1 MAHDNRVVWNEGMFL
16 RVQHF
21 QQADRWTESIVART
35 ARMLVAHGWGVST
48 LLINQPLL
56 GNGRFGVTEV
66 SGLLPDGT
74 PFDAPG
80 MVELPVPL
88 ELAEGEKN
96 KIVYLTLPTF
106 QSGNAEIGN
115 GQADSRSLRYT
126 LQPEE
131 VSDTNLGSAIAVP
144 IDVARLRL
152 QFKLEGDDLSGLER
166 IPVARIVE
174 VRQDSSIV
182 LDDRFIPT
190 ALNCAASGVL
200 ESMASE
206 ILGVVG
212 HRAEAIADRMG
223 DPSIRGTAEISD
235 FQFLQVLNRYD
246 TILQHKHQNLSSL
259 HPETLYSLLIQI
271 AGEISTFTKERRRA
285 EAFPGYRHVDLQGSF
300 EPVMA
305 DLRRSLSAVLERSA
319 VEIPLEERRHG
330 IRVGIVSDGG
340 LLGSANFVLA
350 ARAETPQ
357 EQLRSQLPRQIKVGP
372 VEEIADLVNIALPG
386 IGVTPTPVA
395 PRQLPYRPGTTYF
408 ELDRGDKLWK
418 KLTTTG
424 GIAVHVSGD
433 FPALELELWAIKA

>member
-1 MAHDNRVVWNEGMFL
+1 MFL

-21 QQADRWTESIVART
+21 QQADRWAESIVART
-35 ARMLVAHGWGVST
+35 ARALVPHGWGVAT
-48 LLINQPLL
+48 LSINQPLL
-56 GNGRFGVTEV
+56 GNGRFGLTEV
-66 SGLLPDGT
+66 GGLMADGT

-80 MVELPVPL
+80 LVELPVPL

-106 QSGNAEIGN
+106 QSGNAEIGK
-115 GQADSRSLRYT
+115 AEAETRSLRYT
-126 LQPEE
+126 LASED
-131 VSDTNLGSAIAVP
+131 VADTNFGSAIAVP
-144 IDVARLRL
+144 VDVARLRL
-152 QFKLEGDDLSGLER
+152 QFKLEGEDLAGLER
-166 IPVARIVE
+166 IPVARIIE
-174 VRQDSSIV
+174 VRQDRSIV
-182 LDDRFIPT
+182 LDDRFIPSS
-190 ALNCAASGVL
+190 LNCAASGVL
-200 ESMASE
+200 ESMAGE
-206 ILGVVG
+206 ILGIVG

-246 TILQHKHQNLSSL
+246 AILRHRHQNLSSL
-259 HPETLYSLLIQI
+259 HPEALYTLLIQI

-285 EAFPGYRHVDLQGSF
+285 DTFPGYRHADLQGSF

-319 VEIPLEERRHG
+319 IEIPLEARRHG
-330 IRVGIVSDGG
+330 IRVGIVADGG

-386 IGVTPTPVA
+386 IGATPMPVA